1 MKLSIITINYN
12 NAIGL
17 RNTIQSVIHQTFKE
31 FEYIIIDGGSIDN
44 SLQEINVAFHMIYDN
59 APQSRGDVLQNGLHV
74 QWISEPDSGIYNAM
88 NEGIRMAK
96 GEYIQFLNSGDIMAS
111 NDVTEK
117 MLGSLPNDC
126 NILYGNMLKP
136 LSKRIHRDRGF
147 AGKTP
152 TMVDFYTG
160 TLNHSSAYIKR
171 TLFDT
176 YGLYDENLKIV
187 SDWKWYL
194 QVIALNDVKPNYVDI
209 DVTIFDMTGISTMNS
224 SLDKEERMQ
233 VLSEILPL
241 SVLKDYESYSFPIE
255 QVKRI
260 NRYWITSAGFR
271 LVERLLF
278 KFEKKNVKNK
288 SL

>member
-12 NAIGL
+12 NASGL
-17 RNTIQSVIHQTFKE
+17 KKTMESVLNQTLKN
-31 FEYIIIDGGSIDN
+31 FEYTVVDGNSTDGSVELIKQFDN
-44 SLQEINVAFHMIYDN
+44 SSIEYF
-59 APQSRGDVLQNGLHV
+59 S
-74 QWISEPDSGIYNAM
+74 WISESDSGIYNAM
-88 NEGIRMAK
+88 NKGIRMAK

-152 TMVDFYTG
+152 TMLDFYTG

-171 TLFDT
+171 TLFNT

-194 QVIALNDVKPNYVDI
+194 QVIALHGVIPIYKDI
-209 DVTIFDMTGISTMNS
+209 DVTIFDMTGISSINIR
-224 SLDKEERMQ
+224 LDKEERLQ
-233 VLSEILPL
+233 VLLEILPI
-241 SVLKDYESYSFPIE
+241 SILKDYESWTFSIE
-255 QVKRI
+255 QLKRI
-260 NRYWITSAGFR
+260 NRYWITRKIFW
-271 LVERLLF
+271 LIERIVF
-278 KFEKKNVKNK
+278 KFEKMHVDV
-288 SL
+288 